1 MQEALHG
8 FEPNVSIGGRRLC
21 NLRFADDIDLIAAN
35 HEELQD
41 LTSRLDKAAG
51 AFGMEVSTE
60 KSKVMVNSK
69 SASQHPP
76 IKMSNICLEEVVS
89 FKYLGSTLTSD
100 GKSLTEIKSRIALA
114 TAASSNLSILWKSRK
129 ISFKVK
135 FRMYNALVLS
145 VLLYGCECWTLLAES
160 ERRLQAF
167 EMKCFRRMLGISYR
181 EHKTNEYVSM
191 HIRSLAGPYEPL
203 LTIVKRRKF
212 HWFGHVVR
220 SNNNLSKTIL
230 QGTTNGSRARGRQM
244 RLWTDNLKTWSGRS
258 VDHLTRLSE
267 IRPTWYPAVD
277 DFLMTPRRP
286 NGHGKQ

>member
-69 SASQHPP
+69 WASKHPP

-114 TAASSNLSILWKSRK
+114 TAASSNLSVLWKSRK

-135 FRMYNALVLS
+135 FRMYNTLVLS
-145 VLLYGCECWTLLAES
+145 ILLYGCECWTLLAES

-191 HIRSLAGPYEPL
+191 HIRPLAGPY
-203 LTIVKRRKF
+203 T
-212 HWFGHVVR
+212 
-220 SNNNLSKTIL
+220 
-230 QGTTNGSRARGRQM
+230 A
-244 RLWTDNLKTWSGRS
+244 
-258 VDHLTRLSE
+258 
-267 IRPTWYPAVD
+267 
-277 DFLMTPRRP
+277 
-286 NGHGKQ
+286 